1 MIEYIE
7 QGIRHIA
14 TDGEEVGQIN
24 GLSVVSLGSSSFGI
38 PSRITALTRPGKEG
52 ELIDIEKKVE
62 LGGPIHSKGV
72 LILESFFRA
81 RYLRDM
87 PIGLRASLVFEQS
100 YGGVEG
106 DSASCAELCVLLSS
120 LAGVGVK
127 QSLSITGSVS
137 QRGEVQAIGGVNEKI
152 EGFYDLCQG
161 RGLTGGQGVI
171 LPESNVRHLMLK
183 EEVVQAV
190 ANGTFHLWSVSHVDE
205 AIELLTGIPAGERGA
220 DGTYPA
226 DSINGRVENTLKQFV
241 LDLRAFNKPGKD
253 EKEDNGEAPD
263 AAPTF

>member
-1 MIEYIE
+1 MC
-7 QGIRHIA
+7 
-14 TDGEEVGQIN
+14 
-24 GLSVVSLGSSSFGI
+24 
-38 PSRITALTRPGKEG
+38 
-52 ELIDIEKKVE
+52 
-62 LGGPIHSKGV
+62 GV
-72 LILESFFRA
+72 TE
-81 RYLRDM
+81 M
-87 PIGLRASLVFEQS
+87 
-100 YGGVEG
+100 
-106 DSASCAELCVLLSS
+106 
-120 LAGVGVK
+120 
-127 QSLSITGSVS
+127 
-137 QRGEVQAIGGVNEKI
+137 I
-152 EGFYDLCQG
+152 EGFNDVCPG